1 MNNIAQL
8 GIKVDSSGIK
18 QATNELSKLS
28 GQSGKTEQST
38 TNLTSVF
45 SKVNIAI
52 IATSASLSSL
62 AKHGIEYSNT
72 IEKLTNG
79 LITLNVMTSKNIDSN
94 GKALT
99 LEEKYNL
106 ARIESLD
113 IMTKLNAINIET
125 PHTLEQTVQIY
136 KSMYTTMRS
145 VNVSTEQMIDIT
157 KKLSIA
163 AGSNGIEFQ
172 QLLAGIDGLA
182 TGTVEVSSELGRFLK
197 SIGLT
202 NESLKKSSNIYET
215 INSKLKD
222 VKGI

>member
-1 MNNIAQL
+1 MENIAQL
-8 GIKVDSSGIK
+8 GIKVDSSSIK
-18 QATNELSKLS
+18 QATNELSKLTN
-28 GQSGKTEQST
+28 QSGKTEQST

-113 IMTKLNAINIET
+113 IMTKLNAINI
-125 PHTLEQTVQIY
+125 
-136 KSMYTTMRS
+136 
-145 VNVSTEQMIDIT
+145 
-157 KKLSIA
+157 
-163 AGSNGIEFQ
+163 
-172 QLLAGIDGLA
+172 
-182 TGTVEVSSELGRFLK
+182 
-197 SIGLT
+197 
-202 NESLKKSSNIYET
+202 
-215 INSKLKD
+215 
-222 VKGI
+222 